1 MGYSSDKMAN
11 NTSPQETLVKEL
23 GLPYSSNFKSIRGTR
38 NIRLL
43 IPINNAFGK
52 LSQQNKTAGE
62 HWSLLKCDIQAS
74 NKGVKVQFGHFDS
87 IENSSNGEV
96 SDVVACKI
104 YEVSFFCLFFIWYVL
119 IISLT

>member
-1 MGYSSDKMAN
+1 MGFSSDKMAN

-23 GLPYSSNFKSIRGTR
+23 DLPCSNSKSIRGNR

-43 IPINNAFGK
+43 IPINNALKK

-74 NKGVKVQFGHFDS
+74 DKGEVKVQFGHFDS
-87 IENSSNGEV
+87 IHNSSNGEV
-96 SDVVACKI
+96 SDVVASKI

>member
-1 MGYSSDKMAN
+1 MSYFMGYSSDKMAN
-11 NTSPQETLVKEL
+11 TTSPQETLVKEL
-23 GLPYSSNFKSIRGTR
+23 GLPYSSNFKSIIGTR

-52 LSQQNKTAGE
+52 LSRQNKTAGE

-74 NKGVKVQFGHFDS
+74 NKGEVKVQFGHFDS
-87 IENSSNGEV
+87 IVDSSNREV

-104 YEVSFFCLFFIWYVL
+104 YEVSFFCLFFIWYY
-119 IISLT
+119 